1 MGRIWRESIRKNTI
15 LRQATCQRWSEVSR
29 DRIKEI
35 EEKIAELKAR
45 WPRHSVPMSMWLQ
58 LDELEE
64 ELAAAR
70 KREGGTTGE
79 DTGKLQ

>member
-1 MGRIWRESIRKNTI
+1 MST
-15 LRQATCQRWSEVSR
+15 

-45 WPRHSVPMSMWLQ
+45 LPRHSVPMSMLLQ

-64 ELAAAR
+64 ELEAER
-70 KREGGTTGE
+70 KKEGGATGE
-79 DTGKLQ
+79 GTGKL

>member
-1 MGRIWRESIRKNTI
+1 MST
-15 LRQATCQRWSEVSR
+15 

-45 WPRHSVPMSMWLQ
+45 WPRHSAPMSMWLQ

-64 ELAAAR
+64 ELAAER
-70 KREGGTTGE
+70 KREGDTTGE
-79 DTGKLQ
+79 GTGQL